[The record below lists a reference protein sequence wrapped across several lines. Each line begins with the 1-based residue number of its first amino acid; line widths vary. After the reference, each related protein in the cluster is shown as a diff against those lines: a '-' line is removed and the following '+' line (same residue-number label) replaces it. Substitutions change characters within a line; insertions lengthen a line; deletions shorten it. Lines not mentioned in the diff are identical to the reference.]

1 MDKFDAAGLA
11 MDKAATSGELH
22 QVTAELTNIA
32 AAVDRLG
39 EVSHP
44 PAELLE
50 ASHAI
55 HRALVFLSNSSAAWP
70 LT

>member
-1 MDKFDAAGLA
+1 METFDAADLA
-11 MDKAATSGELH
+11 PDQAETSGELH
-22 QVTAELTNIA
+22 QVTAELTTIA

-44 PAELLE
+44 PAELLD

-55 HRALVFLSNSSAAWP
+55 HRALVFLSSSSAAWP
-70 LT
+70 LA